1 MCDMCDMCVTY
12 IHTYIHTHT
21 HPDLLQSTMAN
32 AVHYRKTLRVGN
44 GVSALV
50 TLNVVLN
57 PNSGARRGRGGSGS
71 SSSST
76 REIDHDRSSGA
87 GSGGRGGSSSSSS
100 SNSTREIDHDR
111 SSGAGSGGRG
121 GSSSSSSSSRESEV
135 DGSQSENKRGD
146 SGGCSSSRMRNRDS
160 EGSDNDRPAQRVKPE
175 PVWPQEPSYSP
186 GRSEEEGSD
195 GEEEEEEEEGTP
207 VCFNCNAD
215 ILDDEG
221 YTDDGFWVWTWRLG
235 EMAWVQETK
244 RFCHADC
251 HRTALQW
258 TLQGLIP
265 VATTRELKANV
276 DALVRPLSREK

>member
-1 MCDMCDMCVTY
+1 MCVTY
-12 IHTYIHTHT
+12 IHTYIHTYT

-71 SSSST
+71 SSS
-76 REIDHDRSSGA
+76 
-87 GSGGRGGSSSSSS
+87 
-100 SNSTREIDHDR
+100 STREIDHDR

-258 TLQGLIP
+258 TLQALIP
-265 VATTRELKANV
+265 AATTRELKANV
-276 DALVRPLSREK
+276 DALVRPLSREN